1 MECRDFTLQLDDWL
15 DGRLDTFRERSIRQ
29 HLNACADCRRRH
41 QHALA
46 VQAAVRELPAPIP
59 HPSFVEQ
66 ALARAIRGPG
76 AGARSTRRRLVFGM
90 AFAASVVLGLALGLF
105 LAMRPA
111 PVQTVSLTLER
122 PETVRLV
129 FNSAKPLQAA
139 TLSLALPEN
148 IELVGYDGRREL
160 AWQTD
165 LNEGRNL
172 LQLPLI
178 ARGAVKDEL
187 VARVSHSG
195 SSKTFRLR
203 IGVNNAGPA
212 GM

>member
-1 MECRDFTLQLDDWL
+1 MRPAQP
-15 DGRLDTFRERSIRQ
+15 RFRCPLAPRAP
-29 HLNACADCRRRH
+29 HRRT
-41 QHALA
+41 A
-46 VQAAVRELPAPIP
+46 LPA
-59 HPSFVEQ
+59 
-66 ALARAIRGPG
+66 
-76 AGARSTRRRLVFGM
+76 
-90 AFAASVVLGLALGLF
+90 LGLALGLF

>member
-1 MECRDFTLQLDDWL
+1 MECRDFIPQLDDWL
-15 DGRLDTFRERSIRQ
+15 DGRLDAFRERPMRQ
-29 HLNACADCRRRH
+29 HLNACADCRRWH
-41 QHALA
+41 EHALE
-46 VQAAVRELPAPIP
+46 VQAALRELPAPAP
-59 HPSFVEQ
+59 HPSFVDQ
-66 ALARAIRGPG
+66 ALSRAVRETAARAP
-76 AGARSTRRRLVFGM
+76 STRRFVLGM
-90 AFAASVVLGLALGLF
+90 ALAASLVLAVALGVF
-105 LAMRPA
+105 FAVRPA
-111 PVQTVSLTLER
+111 PVQAVSLTLER

-148 IELVGYDGRREL
+148 IELAGYDGRREL

-165 LNEGRNL
+165 LKEGRNL

-178 ARGAVKDEL
+178 ARGAGNNEL

-195 SSKTFRLR
+195 SSKTFRLK

>member
-29 HLNACADCRRRH
+29 HLNVCADCRRRH

-76 AGARSTRRRLVFGM
+76 AGARSTRRFVFGM
-90 AFAASVVLGLALGLF
+90 ALAASVMLGVALGLF
-105 LAMRPA
+105 LTMRPT
-111 PVQTVSLTLER
+111 PVQAVLLTLER
-122 PETVRLV
+122 PQTVRLV
-129 FNSAKPLQAA
+129 FNSAKSLQAA

-148 IELVGYDGRREL
+148 IELVGYGGQREL

-187 VARVSHSG
+187 VARVSHGG
-195 SSKTFRLR
+195 SSKTFRLK
-203 IGVNNAGPA
+203 IGVDDAGPA